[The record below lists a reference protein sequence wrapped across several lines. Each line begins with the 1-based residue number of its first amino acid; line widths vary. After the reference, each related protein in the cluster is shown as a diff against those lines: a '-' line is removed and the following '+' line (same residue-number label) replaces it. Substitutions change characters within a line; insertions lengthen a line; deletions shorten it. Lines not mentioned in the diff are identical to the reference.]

1 MKEEINLDIT
11 ENDLIEEYITEEDI
25 VESEKLKKDENTNLD
40 PVKLYLREIT
50 KYSLLTD
57 EQVKECYKYLNSIDT
72 IQILKEKHIS
82 NLKNLDLATVFKSC
96 CYNENYELVL
106 KTLLKSFTN
115 LNNKYEKDYFNKIKK
130 YMNLAKEKQRPLIE
144 TELDENFDL
153 DFKDAKVL
161 KEKEL
166 LLDVEN
172 YLKCRNSYNKM
183 FNSNLKLV
191 VSIAKKYKG
200 SYEFL
205 DLINE
210 GNIGLMVA
218 IERFDASLGYK
229 FSTYATPW
237 IKQYIHRTIQ
247 SQKHTIRIPT
257 YLQESYYKYKK
268 QVSFLEQKYGRE
280 LSEEEISKETGLTVS
295 EIDNLN
301 KMTSLTV
308 SLDKPVSEDSDSEMI
323 DFVES
328 DVNVS
333 KEVMKK
339 MLNEDIVQLF
349 TVLSD
354 REKEVIIRNFGLNET
369 EEKKNL
375 AEIGR
380 ELGLTRERIRQIEFK
395 ALHKMKNLS
404 RRRNYNFDDYL
415 K

>member
-1 MKEEINLDIT
+1 
-11 ENDLIEEYITEEDI
+11 
-25 VESEKLKKDENTNLD
+25 
-40 PVKLYLREIT
+40 
-50 KYSLLTD
+50 
-57 EQVKECYKYLNSIDT
+57 
-72 IQILKEKHIS
+72 
-82 NLKNLDLATVFKSC
+82 
-96 CYNENYELVL
+96 
-106 KTLLKSFTN
+106 
-115 LNNKYEKDYFNKIKK
+115 
-130 YMNLAKEKQRPLIE
+130 MNLAKEKQRPLIE

-237 IKQYIHRTIQ
+237 IKQYIHKTVQ
-247 SQKHTIRIPT
+247 NQKHTIRIPT

-280 LSEEEISKETGLTVS
+280 LCEEEILKEIGLTVN

-301 KMTSLTV
+301 KMTSLIV

-333 KEVMKK
+333 EEVMKK
-339 MLNEDIVQLF
+339 MLNEYIVQLF

-380 ELGLTRERIRQIEFK
+380 ELGLTRERIRQIESK

-404 RRRNYNFDDYL
+404 RRRNFNFDDYL